1 MSHLITYFNFTL
13 MACYITL
20 NDHTHNIC
28 ICCVVNNIGAS
39 LNHKALHE
47 AGITNVINWSSTA
60 RCNVFADME
69 YMCIKGIRG
78 EPTMQEHTDELE
90 KAVEYVESVRLA
102 GGKAMSHCWYGKNR
116 R

>member
-1 MSHLITYFNFTL
+1 

-102 GGKAMSHCWYGKNR
+102 GGKVLSHCWYGSNR